1 MIKMLV
7 GEGLQEIDVKEI
19 FDRVWTEGNVRNFD
33 ELKKIGEFEILF
45 KILKKNNVRI
55 VFIILDNRKGIDELL
70 DEFKLIEYFEYV
82 ICGDDLDFEFKLF
95 FYNVLK
101 ICKKLGVDLVDIVMV
116 GDIKIDMLL
125 GKFVKLGWS
134 VGVLSGVGQIG
145 DLFFYVDYIVEDI
158 EDILFIILFFD
169 DWQSFYVYFFND
181 RFLVKFKDQDY
192 IGVFLVKFFMDLVIF
207 DFYGIFIC
215 IYWKYLKFV
224 EFFCFR

>member
-19 FDRVWTEGNVRNFD
+19 FDRVWTEGNVINFD

-101 ICKKLGVDLVDIVMV
+101 ICKKLGVDSVDIVMV

-215 IYWKYLKFV
+215 IYRKYLKFV

>member
-1 MIKMLV
+1 MLV
-7 GEGLQEIDVKEI
+7 EIEICKEI

-95 FYNVLK
+95 LYNVLK
-101 ICKKLGVDLVDIVMV
+101 ICKKLGVDSVDIVMV

-134 VGVLSGVGQIG
+134 VGVLSGVG
-145 DLFFYVDYIVEDI
+145 
-158 EDILFIILFFD
+158 
-169 DWQSFYVYFFND
+169 
-181 RFLVKFKDQDY
+181 
-192 IGVFLVKFFMDLVIF
+192 
-207 DFYGIFIC
+207 
-215 IYWKYLKFV
+215 
-224 EFFCFR
+224 

>member
-7 GEGLQEIDVKEI
+7 GEGLKEINVKEI

-82 ICGDDLDFEFKLF
+82 ICGDDFDFEFKLF

-125 GKFVKLGWS
+125 GKFVKFGWS
-134 VGVLSGVGQIG
+134 VGVLSGVG
-145 DLFFYVDYIVEDI
+145 
-158 EDILFIILFFD
+158 
-169 DWQSFYVYFFND
+169 
-181 RFLVKFKDQDY
+181 
-192 IGVFLVKFFMDLVIF
+192 
-207 DFYGIFIC
+207 
-215 IYWKYLKFV
+215 
-224 EFFCFR
+224 

>member
-1 MIKMLV
+1 M
-7 GEGLQEIDVKEI
+7 
-19 FDRVWTEGNVRNFD
+19 EGNVRNFD

-134 VGVLSGVGQIG
+134 VGVLSGVG
-145 DLFFYVDYIVEDI
+145 
-158 EDILFIILFFD
+158 
-169 DWQSFYVYFFND
+169 
-181 RFLVKFKDQDY
+181 
-192 IGVFLVKFFMDLVIF
+192 
-207 DFYGIFIC
+207 
-215 IYWKYLKFV
+215 
-224 EFFCFR
+224 